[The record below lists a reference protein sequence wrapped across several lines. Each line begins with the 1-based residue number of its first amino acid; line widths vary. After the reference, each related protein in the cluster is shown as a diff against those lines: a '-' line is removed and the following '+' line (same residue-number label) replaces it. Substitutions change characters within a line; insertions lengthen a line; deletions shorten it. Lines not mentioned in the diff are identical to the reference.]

1 MLQWY
6 KADLHIHTV
15 LSPCADLSM
24 GPRDIVHRALSRKI
38 DFIAIT
44 DHNSAENVRA
54 VLGAAEGFP
63 LCVIPGM
70 EVYVREEAHMICLF
84 PDLERLIGF
93 QAFVY
98 DHILD
103 GEYDESMFGPQII
116 CDRYE
121 NIIGKSTRFLA
132 LPLTATL
139 HRVADE
145 VLKAGG
151 LFYPAHI
158 DRPANSILRTL
169 GFIPANLHIDALEI
183 SFPLETARERV
194 RLLQDTEYTL
204 IRASDAHDIEQIGSA
219 VTYIRCERPSF
230 TELARAIKK
239 DGGRCTALKI

>member
-1 MLQWY
+1 MLKWY

-38 DFIAIT
+38 DCIAIT

-54 VLGAAEGFP
+54 VVGAAEGFP

-84 PDLERLIGF
+84 PDLEHLIEF

-98 DHILD
+98 EHILD
-103 GEYDESMFGPQII
+103 GEYDERMFGPQII
-116 CDRYE
+116 CDRDE

-132 LPLTATL
+132 LPLTASL
-139 HRVADE
+139 NSVAGE

-158 DRPANSILRTL
+158 DRQANSILRTL
-169 GFIPANLHIDALEI
+169 GFIPANLQIDALEI
-183 SFPLETARERV
+183 SSSLETARKRV
-194 RLLQDTEYTL
+194 PLLRDTEYTL

-219 VTYIRCERPSF
+219 VTYIMCEQPSF
-230 TELARAIKK
+230 TELARAIKRA
-239 DGGRCTALKI
+239 DGRYTALKI